1 MSSTSLSHAVGGQ
14 LVKMADVAAAA
25 GVSITTVSHVL
36 SQSRPV
42 SPELQRR
49 VREAVAASGYTPNS
63 VARALA
69 TQSTMLIG
77 VVMSFL
83 TNPFFAPMVSHIER
97 TARRHGYTLL
107 LTDSHERLD
116 DEVNQ
121 IKILLDRRVDGL
133 ILAAAGAHTDP
144 VLDLLT
150 RADTP
155 TVLVDRLA
163 DQRFDEVG
171 VENSDSTASLVTHL
185 VEHGHRRIGL
195 VSGRAG
201 LSTTKDRLNGYR
213 LGLEQAGLP
222 FERALV
228 RSGGSNVEPAQR
240 AVKRLL
246 DQPQPPTALITAN
259 DAMTV
264 GVLRGLRE
272 LGARVPDDIAIVAF
286 DDIPWGDLM
295 NPGLTAIAQPID
307 DIGRLAANLLLRR
320 IRGYDGPPER
330 HALAPRLHRRQS
342 CGCPPRSAPQ

>member
-1 MSSTSLSHAVGGQ
+1 
-14 LVKMADVAAAA
+14 MADVAAAA

-36 SQSRPV
+36 NQTRRV

-49 VREAVAASGYTPNS
+49 VHEAVAASGYTPNS

-69 TQSTMLIG
+69 KQSTMLVG

-121 IKILLDRRVDGL
+121 VKLLLDRRVDGI
-133 ILAAAGAHTDP
+133 ILAAAGAQTDP

-150 RADTP
+150 RSDTP

-171 VENSDSTASLVTHL
+171 VENTDSTAALVSHL
-185 VEHGHRRIGL
+185 VDHGHRRIGL

-201 LSTTKDRLNGYR
+201 LFTTKERVTGYR

-222 FERALV
+222 FDRALI

-240 AVKRLL
+240 AVKTLL
-246 DQPQPPTALITAN
+246 SQPDPPTALITAN
-259 DAMTV
+259 DAMTI
-264 GVLRGLRE
+264 GALRVLRE
-272 LGARVPDDIAIVAF
+272 LGARVPDDVALAAF

-295 NPGLTAIAQPID
+295 NPGLTAFAQPID
-307 DIGRLAANLLLRR
+307 DIGTLAANLLLRR
-320 IRGYDGPPER
+320 IAGYGGPPER
-330 HALAPRLHRRQS
+330 HVIAPIFRQRRS
-342 CGCPPRSAPQ
+342 CGCPPEAEQR